1 MTDDVPKIDNRPYLI
16 SALRRRRNRGRAP
29 AGPTPSGSPSNSGRG
44 LLMFVPASCQGRSR
58 SLQALD
64 LGARYQ
70 DLGVYSV
77 SEMPPPRVSQ
87 VLARR
92 LPRLLLTPD
101 CIEAA
106 RPPGYK
112 EDVHRTRGFRRTEI
126 RRPEAMQVYTFE
138 GRTYPTKLSF
148 SVIRCAC
155 GVTKSRGRSASG
167 KGRVRVTGSPCARRR
182 PSIWSAPLPTAL
194 SHTPTRPEPSL

>member
-1 MTDDVPKIDNRPYLI
+1 MTDDVLKIDDRPYLI

-29 AGPTPSGSPSNSGRG
+29 AGPTPSGRPSNSGRG

-64 LGARYQ
+64 IGAGYQ
-70 DLGVYSV
+70 DLGVCSV

-92 LPRLLLTPD
+92 LPRLLLSPD
-101 CIEAA
+101 CIGAA

-112 EDVHRTRGFRRTEI
+112 EDVHRTRRFRRTEWGGQ
-126 RRPEAMQVYTFE
+126 RRCKHTP
-138 GRTYPTKLSF
+138 
-148 SVIRCAC
+148 
-155 GVTKSRGRSASG
+155 
-167 KGRVRVTGSPCARRR
+167 KGRLRAHTDCRCLVPGLCRADLPRLLVTLHAHLIMLEG
-182 PSIWSAPLPTAL
+182 
-194 SHTPTRPEPSL
+194 